1 MFYTIGDVHLGKRFK
16 SKDIPL
22 DKRGIREQ
30 ILRLRFEQ
38 VIARA
43 IKQVQKGDYEGIVF
57 MGDLFDSFCV
67 SYEDILI
74 AYNGLKKI
82 PITTPVVILEG
93 NHDQSKNTDRVS
105 AFQILE
111 VLCRD
116 IWNRF
121 FVTNKRDWYY
131 INNSLFVPYLGK
143 GVNSIITSPDKTID
157 IYGHFEEEDFPW
169 LRNNFAHVYSGH
181 IHSPRQEGNLTVVGS
196 IMPYTF
202 AEDPTNT
209 FMKTCTLAEYEAD
222 VAAGTSSSR
231 CYRLKLQAGEEMPD
245 SATANCLQL
254 SRYSSEKAVEQED
267 LSVNFESFDL
277 EKLMHEALDTLG
289 VFQEFYDLYT
299 KYRLEESNV

>member
-22 DKRGIREQ
+22 AKRGVREQ
-30 ILRLRFEQ
+30 ILTLRFQ
-38 VIARA
+38 QAVTRA
-43 IKQVQKGDYEGIVF
+43 VKQVQKGGYEGIVF

-67 SYEDILI
+67 SYEDIMTV
-74 AYNGLKKI
+74 YNVLRSI
-82 PITTPVVILEG
+82 PITISTVILEG
-93 NHDQSKNTDRVS
+93 NHDQSKNTDRIS

-111 VLCRD
+111 TLCNNVLNL
-116 IWNRF
+116 I
-121 FVTNKRDWYY
+121 FVSSKRDWYY
-131 INNSLFVPYLGK
+131 TGNSLFVPYLGK
-143 GVNSIITSPDKTID
+143 GINQIITKPVSTAD

-169 LRNNFAHVYSGH
+169 LKTHFAHVYSGH
-181 IHSPRQEGNLTVVGS
+181 IHSPRQEDNLTVVGS
-196 IMPYTF
+196 IMPFTF

-209 FMKTCTLAEYEAD
+209 FMKTCTLEEYEED
-222 VAAGTSSSR
+222 LRNGVAPYR

-254 SRYSSEKAVEQED
+254 SRYSSDKAVEQED
-267 LSVNFESFDL
+267 LSVNFETFDL

-299 KYRLEESNV
+299 KYKLEESNV